1 MSLLHRPVFGA
12 VLIVVAVILAW
23 SNSLSGP
30 FQLDDHSSIV
40 TNASIRQLWPPDWL
54 TPPAT
59 GGETVSGRPVLNFTF
74 ALNHALGGTGVTG
87 YHLANLLIHAAA
99 ALVLWR
105 ILRCTPAV
113 GGPGVALIAALL
125 WALHPL
131 QTGAVTYVVQRA
143 ESLAG
148 LWVLLTLYAYVRG
161 ASGGGRRWF
170 VPAVVSALLGI
181 GTKETAV
188 VAPLLVLLYDRAFLA
203 GSFRAAWR
211 ARGTVHAALFATWLP
226 LAVLVW
232 SNHGRGGSAG
242 TGVIGAGTYFLTQC
256 EALVHYLRLVFWPAG
271 QVFDHGM
278 VVAGG
283 FGDVAPQFL
292 LLLVLAAGSLWLL
305 GRNHPAGFA
314 GAGFFLLLA
323 PSSSFVPVATQTVA
337 EHRMYLALA
346 LPIALAGVAVTAAL
360 RRIPAGRRWSGALAV
375 VAVVALG
382 GLTLARNQVYASELT
397 LWSDTVAK
405 RPQNPRAQYNFSL
418 ALARAGR
425 TAEAAA
431 AFRRTLALNPQHAYA
446 HFELGKAALLAGQ
459 WHQAAEGFA
468 AALAADPGFVDA
480 RVNLARVQTRL
491 NRTDQAVAHY
501 RQALADEPG
510 AVDIRLELAGLLI
523 MRGQESEGEVLLRE
537 ALQCDAGLVGG
548 WFALGNLLAGQQRFA
563 AAIEAYG
570 AVLAREPTHHDAR
583 ANLANCLLFTGR
595 IDDAINHYET
605 VLQARPNDA
614 ATQENLRVA
623 RELQRGR

>member
-1 MSLLHRPVFGA
+1 MSLMQRPWAGA
-12 VLIVVAVILAW
+12 VLIVAAVFLAW

-30 FQLDDHSSIV
+30 FVLDDHGSII
-40 TNASIRQLWPPDWL
+40 TNESIRRLWPPDWL
-54 TPPAT
+54 SPPAT

-74 ALNHALGGTGVTG
+74 ALNHAIGGRDVIG
-87 YHLANLLIHAAA
+87 YHVANLLIHAAA

-105 ILRCTPAV
+105 ILRRTPAV

-148 LWVLLTLYAYVRG
+148 LWLLLTLYAYVRG

-170 VPAVVSALLGI
+170 VLAVVSALLGI

-242 TGVIGAGTYFLTQC
+242 TGVIGVGDYFLTQC
-256 EALVHYLRLVFWPAG
+256 EAIVHYLRLVVWPVG

-283 FGDVAPQFL
+283 FGEVVPQMVL
-292 LLLVLAAGSLWLL
+292 LLALAAGTLWLL

-314 GAGFFLLLA
+314 GACFFLLLA
-323 PSSSFVPVATQTVA
+323 PSSSFVPVATQTIA

-346 LPIALAGVAVTAAL
+346 VPVALGVAAVTAGLCRMSAASRLAGVLAAVAIVT
-360 RRIPAGRRWSGALAV
+360 
-375 VAVVALG
+375 LG
-382 GLTLARNQVYASELT
+382 GLTLARNQVHASELT

-405 RPQNPRAQYNFSL
+405 RPGNPRAQYNLGL
-418 ALARAGR
+418 ALAQADRPAD
-425 TAEAAA
+425 AEV
-431 AFRRTLALNPQHAYA
+431 AFRHTLALNPQHAYA
-446 HFELGKAALLAGQ
+446 HFELGKAALLAGR
-459 WHQAAEGFA
+459 WPVAAESFA
-468 AALAADPGFVDA
+468 AALAADQSFVDA
-480 RVNLARVQTRL
+480 RVNLARALVRL
-491 NRTDQAVAHY
+491 QRTEQAIGHY
-501 RQALADEPG
+501 RQALADELG
-510 AVDIRLELAGLLI
+510 AVDIRLELAELLVAQ
-523 MRGQESEGEVLLRE
+523 GQEREGETLLRA
-537 ALQCDAGLVGG
+537 ALQRDAGSVSG
-548 WFALGNLLAGQQRFA
+548 WFALANLLAGQQRFP

-570 AVLAREPTHHDAR
+570 AVLVREPGHHDAR

-595 IDDAINHYET
+595 IDEAIAHYET
-605 VLQARPNDA
+605 VLRARPNDSA
-614 ATQENLRVA
+614 VRENLNVA
-623 RELQRGR
+623 RELQRRR